1 MANCEVC
8 KSIVTEFQPRVS
20 LGARRTHLACFKTE
34 YEREIRERV
43 AFEAKTEADRI
54 KGEADAKA
62 LRERMTREA
71 EQKVKTEI
79 EEAVRAKAHTEK
91 AKADAEKLGIR
102 PCVRCNKPGPHPASH
117 PGHCGPCWNS
127 AAPIGVSKDAGK
139 VPDMN
144 RFGLLEL
151 E

>member
-8 KSIVTEFQPRVS
+8 KSTVTEFQPRVS

-34 YEREIRERV
+34 HEREVR
-43 AFEAKTEADRI
+43 DRI
-54 KGEADAKA
+54 KFEADVLAASVKEQADAKA

-71 EQKVKTEI
+71 EAKVKTEI

-102 PCVRCNKPGPHPASH
+102 PCKDAG
-117 PGHCGPCWNS
+117 
-127 AAPIGVSKDAGK
+127 KDAGK
-139 VPDMN
+139 VPAMD
-144 RFGLLEL
+144 RFSLLEI